1 MENNIP
7 KSTRFLSL
15 SAAILLVIAYFSV
28 NQGNKKS
35 SIDSDDAKF
44 SFTDTLSISKIIL
57 KNKSS
62 SLELNRNLNIWFTKN
77 QLKTHREYIKELMT
91 IIQSIEARK
100 IVYKDMESSVIKKMK
115 ANGVNFDIYSGA
127 ENIKNYTFLID
138 SSGIFA
144 QMPDGDLFECSINN
158 DNSNLSFIQNLNEH
172 FWKDKTLFNSR
183 IADIN
188 YLKVSYKNKPNDG
201 FEIKR
206 GLNKFSISEIPK
218 YDSLKLLSYLDLYRK
233 VEVFTYDIQN
243 KKNISDS
250 LSKLQPDFMIELTDK
265 IPEKSNSISI
275 YYQSKQNGQI
285 YAFVGKNNDLAI
297 IKPRIFEYLLQ
308 KRSFFEKK

>member
-1 MENNIP
+1 
-7 KSTRFLSL
+7 
-15 SAAILLVIAYFSV
+15 
-28 NQGNKKS
+28 
-35 SIDSDDAKF
+35 
-44 SFTDTLSISKIIL
+44 
-57 KNKSS
+57 
-62 SLELNRNLNIWFTKN
+62 
-77 QLKTHREYIKELMT
+77 
-91 IIQSIEARK
+91 
-100 IVYKDMESSVIKKMK
+100 
-115 ANGVNFDIYSGA
+115 
-127 ENIKNYTFLID
+127 
-138 SSGIFA
+138 
-144 QMPDGDLFECSINN
+144 
-158 DNSNLSFIQNLNEH
+158 LSFIQNLNEH